1 MTDDIN
7 TPLFNKLRIVKPD
20 PLIERADDLQRPVL
34 KIAKHIFRMI
44 SPYFWGPKHTDI
56 WSIGRFV
63 AKLAGKNILDTCCSD
78 GKWLALP
85 LPVYT
90 SHFINGGDYKR
101 FNRDNIHPIL
111 KSHVLSGTAVID
123 VGASCGQEVVTL
135 SRAVG
140 PTGIVYC
147 FEPSYSYEALLRT
160 VSLNRLNNVICI
172 QAACGNRNGYLE
184 GASHGL
190 YFVGTE
196 CHYKDDSGTPII
208 KIDDFLTRIQEQRP
222 LSLIKTDTD
231 GFEFEVIQGAQK
243 TIGRDRTQVVAEFE
257 NHFNYSGK
265 SGVDALK
272 RYKELGFRVHK
283 IQTSCQEINEDE
295 FEDYTREMLDPENMI
310 AHDIVLIPDATTAN
324 QEKRS

>member
-1 MTDDIN
+1 MTDAIN
-7 TPLFNKLRIVKPD
+7 NPLFNKLRIIKPD
-20 PLIERADDLQRPVL
+20 PLTERIDDLQRPLL
-34 KIAKHIFRMI
+34 KMAKHFFRI
-44 SPYFWGPKHTDI
+44 VSPYFWGPKHTDI
-56 WSIGRFV
+56 WPIGRFV
-63 AKLAGKNILDTCCSD
+63 AELAGKNILDTRCND

-111 KSHVLSGTAVID
+111 KSHALSGTAVID

-135 SRAVG
+135 SKAVG
-140 PTGIVYC
+140 PEGVVYC

-160 VSLNRLNNVICI
+160 VSLNQLNNVICI

-196 CHYKDDSGTPII
+196 CRYKEDSGTPII
-208 KIDDFLTRIQEQRP
+208 RIDDFLTHIQEQRP
-222 LSLIKTDTD
+222 LSLIKIDTD

-243 TIGRDRTQVVAEFE
+243 TVSHFQTRIVAEFE
-257 NHFNYSGK
+257 SHFDYSGK
-265 SGVDALK
+265 RGADVLK

-283 IQTSCQEINEDE
+283 IQTSCQEINENA
-295 FEDYTREMLDPENMI
+295 FESYTSEMLDPENMI
-310 AHDIVLIPDATTAN
+310 AHDIVLVPVSPKTA
-324 QEKRS
+324 